1 MEVEVLTVPNCPNA
15 APMVAQVR
23 QALDAVGLRDI
34 EVTTRVIVDH
44 EQAKRTAFTGSP
56 TILIDGHDPLAEPGR
71 STGLA
76 CRVY

>member
-1 MEVEVLTVPNCPNA
+1 M
-15 APMVAQVR
+15 
-23 QALDAVGLRDI
+23 
-34 EVTTRVIVDH
+34 IVDH